1 MRKVNLMKSV
11 AVVAALLT
19 LPLAGAMAQESGQPG
34 MPEEMAQMMKLAQPG
49 EHHEHLSRMAG
60 KWNSEGKFWMQ
71 PGAEPTV
78 SMGTVEVISIMGGRW
93 MKSDFAAEFMGQ
105 PFIGL
110 GLDGYDNLSQ
120 KHIGVWIDSMG
131 TMMMT
136 FEGTCQ
142 DNGRVT
148 TTYADFVDPATGTAM
163 TMKSVTSF
171 IDDKTWKLDGYM
183 QMPDGSEF
191 KSMEILYTR

>member
-1 MRKVNLMKSV
+1 MRKVNKIKLA

-19 LPLAGAMAQESGQPG
+19 LPLAGATAQESGQPG
-34 MPEEMAQMMKLAQPG
+34 MPEDMAEMMKLAQPG
-49 EHHEHLSRMAG
+49 EHHEHMAKLAG
-60 KWNSEGKFWMQ
+60 KWNSKGKLWMQ
-71 PGAEPTV
+71 PGAEPIV
-78 SMGTVEVISIMGGRW
+78 SEGTVEVTSILGGRW
-93 MKSDFAAEFMGQ
+93 MKSDFAGDFMGL
-105 PFIGL
+105 PFTGL

-142 DNGRVT
+142 DSGRVT
-148 TTYADFVDPATGTAM
+148 TTRSEFVDPATGTAM
-163 TMKSVTSF
+163 TMKAVTTI
-171 IDDKTWKLDGYM
+171 IDDSSWKFDSYMSASDG
-183 QMPDGSEF
+183 QEF

>member
-1 MRKVNLMKSV
+1 MRKVNPIKFA
-11 AVVAALLT
+11 AVVAVLVT

-34 MPEEMAQMMKLAQPG
+34 MPEDMAEMMKLAQPG
-49 EHHEHLSRMAG
+49 EHHEHLAKLAG
-60 KWNSEGKFWMQ
+60 KWNSKGKFWMQ

-78 SMGTVEVISIMGGRW
+78 SEGTVEVTSIMGGRW
-93 MKSDFAAEFMGQ
+93 MKSDFEADFMGL
-105 PFIGL
+105 PFSGL

-120 KHIGVWIDSMG
+120 KHIGVWVDSMG

-148 TTYADFVDPATGTAM
+148 TTYSKFNDPASGTAM
-163 TMKSVTSF
+163 TMKAVTTI
-171 IDDKTWKLDGYM
+171 IDDDSWKLDAYM
-183 QMPDGSEF
+183 RAPDGNEF